1 MTLLSQ
7 LNQIIENREDN
18 YDNPLP
24 NFLRISLLWSVW
36 KGEVLDPYDVIFMM
50 DLMKTARQIHNHSDD
65 TLLDKTGYTVSC
77 YERINDLMNKMGYK
91 DGIEEFRS
99 WKNTLEFCKNDPND
113 YAAVQGNYFGWMFTL
128 LLNSKRFMRENE

>member
-1 MTLLSQ
+1 MLLEKLTS
-7 LNQIIENREDN
+7 IINEREDN

-77 YERINDLMNKMGYK
+77 YERINDLMIKMGYK
-91 DGIEEFRS
+91 FGIETFRD
-99 WKNTLEFCKNDPND
+99 WKNTLESCKDD
-113 YAAVQGNYFGWMFTL
+113 LETHETVQGEYFGWMFTL
-128 LLNSKRFMRENE
+128 LLRSKRFMRENE